1 MYHIIELLSQVEI
14 LFAHTYETRHYDFS
28 FTPQQD
34 YIEISYIELGEAQ
47 IIRDGGFSQTR
58 APGTLGVH
66 LRREGERCFSHAPLH
81 RHWSVGVRVKYN
93 YQKCNS
99 EVLKEWILSGAGSN
113 ECVIL
118 PESMYVKEDSELLN
132 LFEKL
137 IQARISLKAG
147 RNAECIGLFMLM
159 LAALTDRCAFQSSNA
174 GGDGTSVYYRR
185 AVNYI
190 SMHIDKH
197 MSIGEIAEHVGISV
211 GYLGRIFKSCTGRT
225 VIEYINLAKLN
236 KVKELMQDRGM
247 SLREAGEQ
255 TGFENEHYLSRLYK
269 KHMGRSAREDKTGKY
284 KNEDFGIK

>member
-47 IIRDGGFSQTR
+47 IIREGGFSQTR
-58 APGTLGVH
+58 IPGTLGVH
-66 LRREGERCFSHAPLH
+66 LRREGERCFSRAPLH
-81 RHWSVGVRVKYN
+81 RHWAVGVSVKYN
-93 YQKCNS
+93 YQKCS
-99 EVLKEWILSGAGSN
+99 PEDLKKWILTGQAIN
-113 ECVIL
+113 KYVIL
-118 PESMYVKEDSELLN
+118 PESIYVKEDSELLN

-137 IQARISLKAG
+137 IQARISLRVG
-147 RNAECIGLFMLM
+147 RDTECAGLFMLL
-159 LAALTDRCAFQSSNA
+159 LAALTDRCAFQGSGA

-190 SMHIDKH
+190 SMHIDEH
-197 MSIGEIAEHVGISV
+197 MSIGDIAGHVGISA
-211 GYLGRIFKSCTGRT
+211 GYLGKIFKSCTGRT

-269 KHMGRSAREDKTGKY
+269 KYMGRTAREDKAGKY